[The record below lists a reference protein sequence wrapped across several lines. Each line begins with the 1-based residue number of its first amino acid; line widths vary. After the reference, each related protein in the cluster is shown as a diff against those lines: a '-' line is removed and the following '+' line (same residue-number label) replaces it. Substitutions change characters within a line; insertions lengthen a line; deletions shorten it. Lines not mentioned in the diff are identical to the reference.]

1 MRQALGVRSS
11 RVVAAVLSLVLLA
24 PGALAADHPLKG
36 QKIDMAI
43 LGIGGWLPSR
53 LGVDMAPMF
62 AKYAKEKFGYD
73 VTFTFQEAPFSALF
87 QKAARRWRRARRSTT
102 SSSATASGWAPSP
115 SRSGSSRSAT

>member
-73 VTFTFQEAPFSALF
+73 VTFTFAGGALLRPLPEGGIDAGDPLAGV
-87 QKAARRWRRARRSTT
+87 QHHHQRQPVAGRPRRAEVDREDQ
-102 SSSATASGWAPSP
+102 
-115 SRSGSSRSAT
+115 